1 MHEKDAKLSEAKV
14 DNGVGLVL
22 DNQFR
27 CFFFRVMDSTSLT
40 ASFGVLHRSE
50 IFEHEHETKRRVGET
65 ANGRIKLMGSA
76 G

>member
-27 CFFFRVMDSTSLT
+27 CFFFRVMNRLRSPQVLVCFMGEKSSSMSTR
-40 ASFGVLHRSE
+40 RSDGSV
-50 IFEHEHETKRRVGET
+50 KRRMGEP
-65 ANGRIKLMGSA
+65 S
-76 G
+76 